1 MIWGTDDLKIETP
14 FSQGVLRI
22 GAWCWPTTSSR

>member
-1 MIWGTDDLKIETP
+1 MNLGTDDLKIETP

-22 GAWCWPTTSSR
+22 GSLVLAMTSSR